1 MLELLESVFQLMM
14 DVQHMKELS
23 GQERKNW
30 VMHKAN
36 IMLEQSVY
44 KEACSIELL
53 DGFIEFVW
61 LLATQNKDML
71 QVFRKSCCTKYLY

>member
-30 VMHKAN
+30 VMH
-36 IMLEQSVY
+36 
-44 KEACSIELL
+44 
-53 DGFIEFVW
+53 
-61 LLATQNKDML
+61 
-71 QVFRKSCCTKYLY
+71 